1 MAVWSPAG
9 ETPSGEMGQQ
19 KSPSATTASAVS
31 PAASAASTAAE
42 SAVTAM
48 SPVTGTQ
55 GKQAGLAHWMSVM
68 AEHMNSAESSA
79 SVQSYAWQNG
89 LEVPIQFK
97 AFSINLNAQHMN
109 GMTPYDRLICGR
121 TKSLESGNQEIV
133 RFRTFSWN

>member
-9 ETPSGEMGQQ
+9 ETGEMGQ
-19 KSPSATTASAVS
+19 KSPSAATAVS

-48 SPVTGTQ
+48 SPVTGT

-89 LEVPIQFK
+89 LEV
-97 AFSINLNAQHMN
+97 L
-109 GMTPYDRLICGR
+109 
-121 TKSLESGNQEIV
+121 
-133 RFRTFSWN
+133 

>member
-9 ETPSGEMGQQ
+9 ETGEMGQ
-19 KSPSATTASAVS
+19 KSPSATTAVS

-48 SPVTGTQ
+48 SPVTGTGT

-89 LEVPIQFK
+89 LEV
-97 AFSINLNAQHMN
+97 L
-109 GMTPYDRLICGR
+109 
-121 TKSLESGNQEIV
+121 
-133 RFRTFSWN
+133 